1 MRDAMNKKVRMLQI
15 VNIFRLI
22 PIWIIVNMQTL
33 DKRNL
38 IFEEMEYWN
47 KCAQLNIK
55 GRFNIFSV
63 LMIKL
68 KEYRSLLYYRCGGG
82 KILIKIFFPLMESLY
97 INTREIGPR
106 FFIQHGFATNISAK
120 SIGSDCWV
128 NQQVTVGYTF
138 NPEPPTIGNGVRIS
152 AGAKVLGNIKV
163 EDNVIV
169 AANAVVVKD
178 VEKNMVVGGVP
189 AKIIG
194 TNTNHKLWREKN
206 D

>member
-1 MRDAMNKKVRMLQI
+1 MNKKVRILQTI
-15 VNIFRLI
+15 NLFRLI
-22 PIWIIVNMQTL
+22 PIWIIINMQSV
-33 DKRNL
+33 DRRKL
-38 IFEEMEYWN
+38 IFEEIEHWN
-47 KCAQLNIK
+47 KCVQLNLK
-55 GRFNIFSV
+55 GKFNIFSV
-63 LMIKL
+63 LILKL

-82 KILIKIFFPLMESLY
+82 KILIKIFFPPMESLY

-128 NQQVTVGYTF
+128 NQQVTIGYTF
-138 NPEPPTIGNGVRIS
+138 DKEPPVIGNGVRIS

-163 EDNVIV
+163 DNNVIV
-169 AANAVVVKD
+169 AANAVVIKN
-178 VEKNMVVGGVP
+178 VEKNMIVGGVP

-194 TNTNHKLWREKN
+194 TNVNYKLWSENN